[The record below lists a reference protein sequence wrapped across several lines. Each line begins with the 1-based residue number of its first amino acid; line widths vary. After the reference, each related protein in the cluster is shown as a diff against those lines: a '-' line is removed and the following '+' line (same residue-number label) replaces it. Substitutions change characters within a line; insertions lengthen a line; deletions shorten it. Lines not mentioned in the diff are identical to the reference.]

1 MKKYTLP
8 DLPYS
13 YDALEPAISKEIMK
27 LHHDKHHQ
35 GYVDKA
41 NKAQEMLEK
50 NDINFKHVYR
60 DLSFNLN
67 GHILHSNFWE
77 IMQPYSEDNDPSD
90 RVKEIL
96 SDSFESFESFKERF
110 AMVAKSVEGS
120 GWAALVKNADNDLQ
134 IIQIE
139 NHNKLFLSGFQIIML
154 LDVWE
159 HAYYLDYMNDRGK
172 YIDSWWKV
180 VNWDEIESRLQN
192 N

>member
-1 MKKYTLP
+1 
-8 DLPYS
+8 
-13 YDALEPAISKEIMK
+13 
-27 LHHDKHHQ
+27 
-35 GYVDKA
+35 
-41 NKAQEMLEK
+41 
-50 NDINFKHVYR
+50 
-60 DLSFNLN
+60 
-67 GHILHSNFWE
+67 
-77 IMQPYSEDNDPSD
+77 MQPYSEDNDPSD

>member
-1 MKKYTLP
+1 
-8 DLPYS
+8 
-13 YDALEPAISKEIMK
+13 MK

-90 RVKEIL
+90 RVKKIL
-96 SDSFESFESFKERF
+96 SDSFESFENFKERF
-110 AMVAKSVEGS
+110 AMAAKSVEGS